1 MINGMLPIRRNTIRR
16 IKRGAILL
24 ALCFLVF
31 NLFGCRVIRWNPT
44 GDWDYEDL
52 PNGYTL
58 MRVNSRTI
66 VLQSPNWLEVP
77 GEDWVTTTRIYSYIS
92 AICNN
97 ERYIAVK
104 WTDPDEIDFEKIK
117 EHDFSTAKY
126 YIVDST
132 NDDLY
137 GPYDTE
143 EAFLRQC
150 EELSVGEFSEW
161 INTLD
166 MPSVLGDKYY
176 DW

>member
-44 GDWDYEDL
+44 GDWTYENL
-52 PNGYTL
+52 PNGYAL
-58 MRVNSRTI
+58 MRINKKTVNLVITDQQLSHKG
-66 VLQSPNWLEVP
+66 VLTGRPLIN
-77 GEDWVTTTRIYSYIS
+77 TYIS

-117 EHDFSTAKY
+117 DHDFSTAKY